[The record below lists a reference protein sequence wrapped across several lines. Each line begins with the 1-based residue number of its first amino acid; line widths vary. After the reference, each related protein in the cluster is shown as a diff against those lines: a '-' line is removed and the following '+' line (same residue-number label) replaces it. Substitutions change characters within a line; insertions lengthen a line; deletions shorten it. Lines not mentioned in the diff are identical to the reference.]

1 MDSRLN
7 GNEEIL
13 MSLLVV
19 GSLALDTIETPFGKA
34 ERAPGGSAT
43 FISVA
48 ASYFIQPV
56 RLVGVVGGDFPKS
69 EIEFLQE
76 REIDLEGLQIIED
89 GKTFHWHGR
98 YNYDLNSR
106 DTLKTELNVFAD
118 FDPLIPESFKKS
130 RYVCLGNIH
139 PQLQKKVYQQMSSP
153 KLVVADTMNF
163 WIQGNYDELIDVL
176 QYINVLIIN
185 DSEARELSKE
195 FNLFKAAK
203 KVQGFGPKIVIIKKG
218 EHGAL
223 LFYEDE
229 IFSAPAY
236 PLESI
241 YDPTGA
247 GDSFAG
253 GFIGYLAKSDDTSY
267 ENMKRAVIFGS
278 TIASFCVE
286 KFSLEGTRDLSHLE
300 IKDRFNEF
308 KRFSAFEPVDL

>member
-1 MDSRLN
+1 
-7 GNEEIL
+7 

-34 ERAPGGSAT
+34 ERTLGGSAT

-48 ASYFIQPV
+48 ASYFTQPV

-69 EIEFLQE
+69 EIEFLE
-76 REIDLEGLQIIED
+76 DKEIDLEGLEIIQN
-89 GKTFHWHGR
+89 GKTFHWHGK

-106 DTLKTELNVFAD
+106 ETLLTELNVLGE
-118 FDPLIPESFKKS
+118 FDPVIPESFRKS
-130 RYVCLGNIH
+130 RYLCISNFNPEV
-139 PQLQKKVYQQMSSP
+139 QKNVYLQMSNP
-153 KLVVADTMNF
+153 KLTVADTMNF
-163 WIQGNYDELIDVL
+163 WIESKYDALIDVL
-176 QYINVLIIN
+176 QYINILVIN
-185 DSEARELSKE
+185 DSESRELSRE

-203 KVQGFGPKIVIIKKG
+203 KIQSFGPKIVIIKKG

-223 LFYEDE
+223 LFYENK

-253 GFIGYLAKSDDTSY
+253 GFIGYLAKTDDISY
-267 ENMKRAVIFGS
+267 ENMKRAVIYGS
-278 TIASFCVE
+278 TMASFCVE
-286 KFSLEGTRDLSHLE
+286 KFSLDGTRDLSYLQ
-300 IKDRFNEF
+300 IKDRYNEF
-308 KRFSAFEPVDL
+308 QSFSSYEPADL

>member
-1 MDSRLN
+1 
-7 GNEEIL
+7 
-13 MSLLVV
+13 
-19 GSLALDTIETPFGKA
+19 
-34 ERAPGGSAT
+34 
-43 FISVA
+43 
-48 ASYFIQPV
+48 
-56 RLVGVVGGDFPKS
+56 
-69 EIEFLQE
+69 
-76 REIDLEGLQIIED
+76 
-89 GKTFHWHGR
+89 
-98 YNYDLNSR
+98 
-106 DTLKTELNVFAD
+106 
-118 FDPLIPESFKKS
+118 SFKKS

>member
-1 MDSRLN
+1 
-7 GNEEIL
+7 

-69 EIEFLQE
+69 EIDFLQE
-76 REIDLEGLQIIED
+76 REIDLEGLQVIEE

-118 FDPLIPESFKKS
+118 FDPVIPESFKKS
-130 RYVCLGNIH
+130 QYICLGNIN
-139 PQLQKKVYQQMSSP
+139 PELQKKVYKQMNSP

-163 WIQGNYDELIDVL
+163 WIQGKYDALIDVL

-203 KVQGFGPKIVIIKKG
+203 KIQGFGPKIVIIKKG

-253 GFIGYLAKSDDTSY
+253 GFIGYIAKSDDTSY

-286 KFSLEGTRDLSHLE
+286 KFSLEGTRDLSHFE
-300 IKDRFNEF
+300 IRDRFNEF

>member
-1 MDSRLN
+1 
-7 GNEEIL
+7 

-34 ERAPGGSAT
+34 ERKVGGSAT

-56 RLVGVVGGDFPKS
+56 RLVGVVGGDFPKDELS
-69 EIEFLQE
+69 FLEE

-98 YNYDLNSR
+98 YNYDLNTR
-106 DTLKTELNVFAD
+106 DSITTQLNVFAD
-118 FDPLIPESFKKS
+118 FDPVIPAPFKKS
-130 RYVCLGNIH
+130 QYICLGNIN
-139 PQLQKKVYQQMSSP
+139 PELQKKVYFQLENP
-153 KLVVADTMNF
+153 KLVIADTMNF
-163 WIQGNYDELIDVL
+163 WIEGKNDALLDVL
-176 QYINVLIIN
+176 QYINVFILN
-185 DSEARELSKE
+185 DSEARELAKE
-195 FNLFKAAK
+195 FNLFKAARK
-203 KVQGFGPKIVIIKKG
+203 IQNMGPKIVIIKKG

-223 LFYEDE
+223 LFYENE
-229 IFSAPAY
+229 LFTAPAY

-253 GFIGYLAKSDDTSY
+253 GFIGYISKTEDLSY
-267 ENMKRAVIFGS
+267 ENMKRAVVYGS
-278 TIASFCVE
+278 TVASFCVE
-286 KFSLEGTRDLSHLE
+286 KFSIEGLRDLSHFE

-308 KRFSAFEPVDL
+308 KRFSAFEPVEL

>member
-1 MDSRLN
+1 
-7 GNEEIL
+7 

-34 ERAPGGSAT
+34 ERTVGGSAT
-43 FISVA
+43 FISVS

-56 RLVGVVGGDFPKS
+56 RLVGVVGGDFPKEELS
-69 EIEFLQE
+69 FLEE
-76 REIDLEGLQIIED
+76 REIDLEGLQIIDD
-89 GKTFHWHGR
+89 GKTFHWHGK
-98 YNYDLNSR
+98 YSYDLNSR
-106 DTLKTELNVFAD
+106 DTIKTELNVFAD
-118 FDPLIPESFKKS
+118 FDPIIPDAFKKS
-130 RYVCLGNIH
+130 QYICLGNIN
-139 PQLQKKVYQQMSSP
+139 PELQKKVYFQLENP

-163 WIQGNYDELIDVL
+163 WIEGKYEALLDML
-176 QYINVLIIN
+176 QYINVFILN

-195 FNLFKAAK
+195 YNLFKAAHK
-203 KVQGFGPKIVIIKKG
+203 IQQMGPKIVIIKKG

-229 IFSAPAY
+229 LFSAPAY

-253 GFIGYLAKSDDTSY
+253 GFIGYMAKTDDLSY
-267 ENMKRAVIFGS
+267 ENMKRAVVYGS
-278 TIASFCVE
+278 TVASFCVE
-286 KFSLEGTRDLSHLE
+286 KFSLNGLRDLSYFE

-308 KRFSAFEPVDL
+308 KRFSAFEPVEL

>member
-1 MDSRLN
+1 
-7 GNEEIL
+7 

-34 ERAPGGSAT
+34 ERTLGGSAT

-56 RLVGVVGGDFPKS
+56 RLVGVVGGDFPKK
-69 EIEFLQE
+69 EIEFLEE
-76 REIDLEGLQIIED
+76 REIDLEGLEVIEN
-89 GKTFHWHGR
+89 GKTFHWHGK

-106 DTLKTELNVFAD
+106 ETLVTELNVLGD
-118 FDPLIPESFKKS
+118 FDPVIPESFRKS
-130 RYVCLGNIH
+130 MYLCISNFH
-139 PQLQKKVYQQMSSP
+139 PEIQKKVYMQMQNP

-163 WIQGNYDELIDVL
+163 WIEHEYDALVDVL
-176 QYINVLIIN
+176 QFINVLVIN

-203 KVQGFGPKIVIIKKG
+203 KLQRMGPKIVILKKG

-223 LFYEDE
+223 LFYEDSL
-229 IFSAPAY
+229 FSAPAY

-247 GDSFAG
+247 GDCFAG
-253 GFIGYLAKSDDTSY
+253 GFIGYLAKTDDISY
-267 ENMKRAVIFGS
+267 ENMKRAVIYGS

-286 KFSLEGTRDLSHLE
+286 KFSLDGIRDLSHLE
-300 IKDRFNEF
+300 IKDRFNDF
-308 KRFSAFEPVDL
+308 KRFSSFESGDL